1 MDLKIF
7 ENLATEKTEIEQFL
21 AAPDA
26 FSDPDFAAKSRRLAE
41 IEKILNLKSSID
53 QHEKLLAETR
63 ELTND
68 PELGS

>member
-41 IEKILNLKSSID
+41 IEKDRKSVV
-53 QHEKLLAETR
+53 
-63 ELTND
+63 
-68 PELGS
+68 